1 MLSNGIISL
10 MSGLILAFS
19 ISKIRHRM
27 PNYLKR
33 SDKVLIKLCWLVV
46 ARLFIVSLYHIP
58 VALKYMTTS
67 DYYFQYLFKAYTYA
81 DLLTSIVGLGFSYYL
96 YIKYYGNERAI

>member
-1 MLSNGIISL
+1 
-10 MSGLILAFS
+10 
-19 ISKIRHRM
+19 
-27 PNYLKR
+27 
-33 SDKVLIKLCWLVV
+33 
-46 ARLFIVSLYHIP
+46 
-58 VALKYMTTS
+58 MTTS